1 MSDNFLGKGDIFDS
15 PEEVAKRL
23 YQEMNDS
30 LAVMTEEEFESW
42 LDAKMEKQYI
52 QVGTLKIP
60 VAEGYKKAVWHY
72 VAYLYYW
79 KTPKRQAFIQLP
91 IKRMSRS
98 TLVDC
103 SFFYIT
109 EILQKL

>member
-1 MSDNFLGKGDIFDS
+1 MSDNFLGKNDIFDS

-23 YQEMNDS
+23 HEEMNDS
-30 LAVMTEEEFESW
+30 FAEMTEEEFKSW

-52 QVGTLKIP
+52 QIGTLKIP

-79 KTPKRQAFIQLP
+79 KTPKR
-91 IKRMSRS
+91 
-98 TLVDC
+98 
-103 SFFYIT
+103 
-109 EILQKL
+109 